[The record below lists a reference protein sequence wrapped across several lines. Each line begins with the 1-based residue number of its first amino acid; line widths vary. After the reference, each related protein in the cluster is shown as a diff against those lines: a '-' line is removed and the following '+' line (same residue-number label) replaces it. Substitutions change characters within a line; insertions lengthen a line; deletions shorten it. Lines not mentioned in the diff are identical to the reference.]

1 LIKTIKMVTKV
12 KYYTLIF
19 FAIVLFLTSCTR
31 PKQNNTKERFVVTS
45 NSLNIRIDPTQLS
58 KPIGTLSKGDTITAL
73 ASDNYWIMV
82 KVGDQAGFVSNQY
95 LKRIG
100 PIMIPAF
107 ITLVER
113 NASIEKWQ
121 FWVIAIILIL
131 LWVGSELLLL
141 NYEKNLKKNQS
152 ISSKNISFSP
162 LVVFVS
168 SILISLLYLYWKDEV
183 IDNLFNNFYIIPK
196 GNDSIAWFIWIL
208 VTIISIAI
216 LIDLIGSIYKSGV
229 KQGSIIFLSEQLI
242 NIVILSTTFF
252 LTITLFLGAIVFLIL
267 FFAILYTIIVTENSK
282 SISGFL
288 TGK

>member
-1 LIKTIKMVTKV
+1 VLGRKQHKPFISTFHKKGNKHKRGEALSFTFILFLLTFPYRFAIFELIKTIKMVTKV

-131 LWVGSELLLL
+131 LWVG
-141 NYEKNLKKNQS
+141 
-152 ISSKNISFSP
+152 
-162 LVVFVS
+162 
-168 SILISLLYLYWKDEV
+168 
-183 IDNLFNNFYIIPK
+183 
-196 GNDSIAWFIWIL
+196 
-208 VTIISIAI
+208 
-216 LIDLIGSIYKSGV
+216 
-229 KQGSIIFLSEQLI
+229 
-242 NIVILSTTFF
+242 
-252 LTITLFLGAIVFLIL
+252 
-267 FFAILYTIIVTENSK
+267 
-282 SISGFL
+282 
-288 TGK
+288 

>member
-1 LIKTIKMVTKV
+1 MIKTIKMVTKV

>member
-1 LIKTIKMVTKV
+1 MVTKV

>member
-1 LIKTIKMVTKV
+1 
-12 KYYTLIF
+12 
-19 FAIVLFLTSCTR
+19 
-31 PKQNNTKERFVVTS
+31 
-45 NSLNIRIDPTQLS
+45 
-58 KPIGTLSKGDTITAL
+58 
-73 ASDNYWIMV
+73 
-82 KVGDQAGFVSNQY
+82 
-95 LKRIG
+95 
-100 PIMIPAF
+100 MIPAF